1 MKEVDFLQFLLD
13 NMVSHPEDV
22 KIERKEDELW
32 VLLTLSVNKE
42 DMWVIIWKGGNNIN
56 SIRSIMRLVW
66 MKLNKRINVKVLD

>member
-1 MKEVDFLQFLLD
+1 MKEVDFLQFLLE

-42 DMWVIIWKGGNNIN
+42 DMWVIIWKGWNNIN

>member
-1 MKEVDFLQFLLD
+1 MKEVDFLQFLLE
-13 NMVSHPEDV
+13 NLVSHPEDI

-42 DMWVIIWKGGNNIN
+42 DMWIIIWKWWNNIN
-56 SIRSIMRLVW
+56 SIRSILRLVW